1 MKLRELN
8 SPFGGEFA
16 GHYYFR
22 DFHWCDSGELA
33 ALVALREIA
42 AAKARGTTFSQM
54 MAPLARYAN
63 SGELNFRIDDKDAAM
78 ARAVSALTQEAAP
91 TRHLDFDGIRLD
103 YPDWWLSLRK
113 SNTEPY
119 LRLIVEATSPALLA
133 ERLARVKGL
142 IL

>member
-1 MKLRELN
+1 
-8 SPFGGEFA
+8 
-16 GHYYFR
+16 
-22 DFHWCDSGELA
+22 
-33 ALVALREIA
+33 
-42 AAKARGTTFSQM
+42 

-63 SGELNFRIDDKDAAM
+63 SGELNFRINDKDAAM

-91 TRHLDFDGIRLD
+91 TRRLDFDGVRLD